1 LWPRIDIELP
11 PEKISQRVS
20 DGGQLLNV
28 MMQEYTAIRGE
39 IQTSLSNQVSIL
51 SFGAATVGLLV
62 AAGAALWQ
70 DEPWP
75 TGLLLLVVVP
85 VVCFLTLIIYAG
97 ELIRLMRA
105 GLFLNRLENYVNEA
119 AWTYLPHDSDKREAV
134 LTWEQWRSIRTGPR
148 DIDRSNRWAITSVFF
163 LLAIVSSGLGYWRL
177 KDAGTSENLIWLLVS
192 TSVIVGGLAMV
203 WVLWL
208 SAYAYQHRRKYE
220 YWADKAGLVHRY
232 RMYLEQRSAEVVRP
246 AIRPNSERRP
256 LYGDLFN
263 KTDNELIEA
272 KGSVT
277 PEAIRL
283 GLGQLLDYGRF
294 ITPTPHMVLLVPMRP
309 RPDLLGLLHA
319 HRVSVVWEESP
330 GHFAVDTAP

>member
-1 LWPRIDIELP
+1 MGATALWPKVDIEPP

-28 MMQEYTAIRGE
+28 MMQEYAAIRGE

-75 TGLLLLVVVP
+75 TGLLLLLVVP

-105 GLFLNRLENYVNEA
+105 GLFLNRLENCVNEA
-119 AWTYLPHDSDKREAV
+119 ASTYLAHDSDKRQAV
-134 LTWEQWRSIRTGPR
+134 LTWEQWRSIRTGRR
-148 DIDRSNRWAITSVFF
+148 DVDRSNRWAITSVFF

-177 KDAGTSENLIWLLVS
+177 KDAGTSENLIWLLAAF
-192 TSVIVGGLAMV
+192 SVIVGGLAMV

-208 SAYAYQHRRKYE
+208 STYAYQHRDEYI
-220 YWADKAGLVHRY
+220 YWADEAGRTGAASATAPPPGEAGAATKDTTDKAHVAG
-232 RMYLEQRSAEVVRP
+232 P
-246 AIRPNSERRP
+246 
-256 LYGDLFN
+256 
-263 KTDNELIEA
+263 TDTA
-272 KGSVT
+272 HD
-277 PEAIRL
+277 A
-283 GLGQLLDYGRF
+283 D
-294 ITPTPHMVLLVPMRP
+294 PT
-309 RPDLLGLLHA
+309 
-319 HRVSVVWEESP
+319 
-330 GHFAVDTAP
+330 DTAPSGGAHAKDKAHDTDPTDTAPSGGTGGSARKRGHPPE